1 MAYSHLIAL
10 SNRVILASLSV
21 NDYYYYLMEEIFGF
35 VERITYQ
42 SEENGFTVAQMQR
55 PNEKNL
61 TCIVGVMPG
70 VQVGESI
77 RCWGEW
83 KSHLIHGKQFDVKE
97 CKMEA
102 PANKEAI
109 QKYLGSGLIPGIG
122 PAYAKR
128 IVEHFGIDTLAVID
142 RNPKSLGDVPGIG
155 KKRVEQIADCWRDQR
170 AIRDVMIFLQGHK
183 VSPSYAHKIFRAY
196 GDKSIQIVTE
206 NPYKLARDISGI
218 GFKIA
223 DAIAATLGIEKESH
237 RRIES
242 GIEYVLTQL
251 SSNGNACYP
260 LDLFLQEAAT
270 VLEVELSLI
279 TLSIESIQKED
290 RIHLEEIT
298 YQGSLRQFIWTK
310 PLYQSEIGI
319 AREIDSIKD
328 SKSGLRSVDI
338 PRALEWVQTHLNIQ
352 LAENQKKAVAAA
364 LSDKFL
370 VITGG
375 PGTGKSTITNAILTI
390 MEKLTSS
397 ILLAAPTGRAAKRM
411 TEITGRKAS
420 TIHSLLS
427 YDFKAGGFRKN
438 RQSPLECDFIVVD
451 EASMID
457 TYLMYSLL
465 KAIPRHARVVFVGDV
480 NQLPS
485 VGPGNVLKD
494 MIDSKAV
501 PVVMLTEIFRQA
513 AGSKIITNAHKIN
526 KGMMP
531 EIQNTSDSDFYFI
544 DEEEPEKVLQTILAL
559 VIHRLPQKY
568 GFHPSNDI
576 QILAPMKKGVIGT
589 ENLNIV
595 LQEKLNPSKVAVY
608 RAGRKFHTNDKV
620 MQIRNDYKKEVFNGD
635 IGFIE
640 SIDESG
646 QQVIVKFDDREVT
659 YPFHDLDDLVL
670 AYAVSVHKYQGSECK
685 CIVMPVHTTHFKL
698 LLRNLLYTAVTR
710 GKQIVVLVGTRK
722 ALSIAVR
729 NDEVL
734 LRYTGLQQA
743 LIQQT
748 YGQLIR

>member
-1 MAYSHLIAL
+1 
-10 SNRVILASLSV
+10 
-21 NDYYYYLMEEIFGF
+21 MEEIFGF
-35 VERITYQ
+35 VEKITYQ

-55 PNEKNL
+55 PGEKTL

-77 RCWGEW
+77 RCWGSW
-83 KSHLIHGKQFDVKE
+83 KTHLFHGKQFEVKE

-109 QKYLGSGLIPGIG
+109 EKYLGSGLIPGIG
-122 PAYAKR
+122 PSYAKR
-128 IVEHFGIDTLAVID
+128 IVDFYGIDTLAVID
-142 RNPKSLGDVPGIG
+142 RDPRSLKEVPGIG
-155 KKRVEQIADCWRDQR
+155 AKRVEQIATCWGEQR

-183 VSPSYAHKIFRAY
+183 VSPSYAHKIFRTY
-196 GDKSIQIVTE
+196 REKSIQIVTD
-206 NPYKLARDISGI
+206 NPYRLARDINGI

-223 DAIAATLGIEKESH
+223 DSIASKLGIEKNSPK
-237 RRIES
+237 RIES
-242 GIEYVLTQL
+242 GIEYVLSEL
-251 SSNGNACYP
+251 SGNGHVCHP
-260 LDLFLQEAAT
+260 LDLFLVEAT
-270 VLEVELSLI
+270 TILEVDLPLI
-279 TLSIESIQKED
+279 QASIETIRNED
-290 RIHLEEIT
+290 RICVEELFHEGT
-298 YQGSLRQFIWTK
+298 MRPFIWTK
-310 PLYQSEIGI
+310 SLYMSELGI
-319 AREIDSIKD
+319 AREIQSLQR
-328 SKSGLRSVDI
+328 SKSSLRNVDL
-338 PRALEWVQTHLNIQ
+338 PKAVEWVQNKLNIQ
-352 LAENQKKAVAAA
+352 LAENQKNAVSAA
-364 LSDKFL
+364 LSEKFL

-390 MEKLTSS
+390 TEMLSPA

-411 TEITGRKAS
+411 TEICKRKAS

-427 YDFKAGGFRKN
+427 YDFKVGGFRKN
-438 RQSPLECDFIVVD
+438 RENPLECDFIIVD

-494 MIDSKAV
+494 LIGSKAV
-501 PVVMLTEIFRQA
+501 PVIMLTEIFRQA
-513 AGSKIITNAHKIN
+513 AGSKIITNAHRIN
-526 KGMMP
+526 QGAMP
-531 EIQNTSDSDFYFI
+531 EIQNTADSDFYFV
-544 DEEEPEKVLQTILAL
+544 DEESPENILQTILAF
-559 VIHRLPQKY
+559 VTQRLPKKY

-576 QILAPMKKGVIGT
+576 QILAPMRKGVIGT
-589 ENLNIV
+589 ENLNAV
-595 LQEKLNPSKVAVY
+595 LQEKFNPSKEGVY
-608 RAGRKFHTNDKV
+608 RAGRKFFVNDKV

-635 IGFIE
+635 IGYIE

-646 QQVIVKFDDREVT
+646 QQVCVLFDGKEVI
-659 YPFHDLDDLVL
+659 YAFNELDDLVL
-670 AYAVSVHKYQGSECK
+670 AYAVSVHKYQGSECR
-685 CIVMPVHTTHFKL
+685 CMIMPVHTTHFKL

-710 GKQIVVLVGTRK
+710 GKQIVILIGTRK

-743 LIQQT
+743 LTQQT
-748 YGQLIR
+748 YGNRI

>member
-1 MAYSHLIAL
+1 
-10 SNRVILASLSV
+10 
-21 NDYYYYLMEEIFGF
+21 MEEIFGF

-42 SEENGFTVAQMQR
+42 SEENGFTVALMQR
-55 PNEKNL
+55 PKEKSL

-83 KSHLIHGKQFDVKE
+83 KNHLVHGKQFDVKE

-102 PANKEAI
+102 PVDIEAI

-122 PAYAKR
+122 PTFAKR

-142 RNPKSLGDVPGIG
+142 RNPRSLAEVPGIG

-183 VSPSYAHKIFRAY
+183 VSPSYAHKIFRTY
-196 GDKSIQIVTE
+196 GDKSIQMVTE
-206 NPYKLARDISGI
+206 NPYRLARDISGI

-223 DAIAATLGIEKESH
+223 DAIAATLGIDKVSPQ
-237 RRIES
+237 RIES
-242 GIEYVLTQL
+242 GIEFVLTQL
-251 SSNGNACYP
+251 SSNGNSCFP
-260 LDLFLQEAAT
+260 LDLFLLEAMT
-270 VLEVELSLI
+270 ILEVELPLI
-279 TLSIESIQKED
+279 QSCVETIQKGD
-290 RIHLEEIT
+290 RIHLEEIA
-298 YQGSLRQFIWTK
+298 YLGEQRQFIWTK
-310 PLYQSEIGI
+310 SLYMSEIGI
-319 AREIDSIKD
+319 AREVDSLKD
-328 SKSGLRSVDI
+328 CKSCLRSVEI
-338 PRALEWVQTHLNIQ
+338 PRALEWVQTQLNIE
-352 LAENQKKAVAAA
+352 LAENQKQAVSSA
-364 LSDKFL
+364 LTDKFL

-390 MEKLTSS
+390 TEKLTSS

-427 YDFKAGGFRKN
+427 YDFKAGGFRRN
-438 RQSPLECDFIVVD
+438 RQSPLECDFIVID

-465 KAIPRHARVVFVGDV
+465 KAIPRHARVVFVGDI

-494 MIDSKAV
+494 MIDSKAI
-501 PVVMLTEIFRQA
+501 PVIMLTEIFRQA
-513 AGSKIITNAHKIN
+513 AGSRIITNAHKIN
-526 KGMMP
+526 KGAMP
-531 EIQNTSDSDFYFI
+531 EIHNSSDSDFYFI
-544 DEEEPEKVLQTILAL
+544 DEEDPEKVLQTILAL

-568 GFHPSNDI
+568 GFNAAKDI

-589 ENLNIV
+589 ENLNAV
-595 LQEKLNPSKVAVY
+595 LQEKLNPSKVVVY
-608 RAGRKFHTNDKV
+608 RSGRKFHPKDKV

-635 IGFIE
+635 IGFITD
-640 SIDESG
+640 IDEAA
-646 QQVIVKFDDREVT
+646 QQVFVTFDDREVV
-659 YPFHDLDDLVL
+659 YEFHELDDLVL
-670 AYAVSVHKYQGSECK
+670 AYAVSVHKYQGSECR
-685 CIVMPVHTTHFKL
+685 CVVMPVHTTHFKL

-710 GKQIVVLVGTRK
+710 GKELVVLVGTRK

-734 LRYTGLQQA
+734 QRYTGLQQA